1 MSIDL
6 ITTAARAA
14 TRPDFSNKNADNIAA
29 LMALLEAAEVI
40 AQAIYDNAKDDRTPT
55 DQKQANELRI
65 RSWRIDR
72 LIIESSEE
80 PTSAP
85 PM

>member
-6 ITTAARAA
+6 IITAARAS

-29 LMALLEAAEVI
+29 LMALLEAAEAI
-40 AQAIYDNAKDDRTPT
+40 AQAIYDNAKDDRILT

-65 RSWRIDR
+65 KSWKIDR
-72 LIIESSEE
+72 LIIESSEDT
-80 PTSAP
+80 TSAP
-85 PM
+85 PI